1 MSSLDL
7 YDVTFEWS
15 DDSERS
21 CSYRAD
27 NFHEALTEAM
37 GDDDA
42 MSPDDDAAELL
53 TVKIHNNSAASRQ
66 DEFTKESRRRDIC

>member
-1 MSSLDL
+1 MSRLDL

-15 DDSERS
+15 DDSETS

-37 GDDDA
+37 DDDDA
-42 MSPDDDAAELL
+42 MSPDDEDAELL
-53 TVKIHNNSAASRQ
+53 TIKIHNNSAASRQ
-66 DEFTKESRRRDIC
+66 DEFTNESRRRETC

>member
-1 MSSLDL
+1 MSRFDL

-15 DDSERS
+15 DDSQTS
-21 CSYRAD
+21 YSYRAD
-27 NFHEALTEAM
+27 NFHDVLAEAM

-42 MSPDDDAAELL
+42 MSPADENAELL

-66 DEFTKESRRRDIC
+66 DQL

>member
-1 MSSLDL
+1 MSRLDL

-15 DDSERS
+15 DDSETS

-37 GDDDA
+37 DDEDA
-42 MSPDDDAAELL
+42 MSPAEQNAELL
-53 TVKIHNNSAASRQ
+53 TVRIHNNSAACRQ
-66 DEFTKESRRRDIC
+66 DQL

>member
-1 MSSLDL
+1 MSQHDL

-27 NFHEALTEAM
+27 NFHEALTEALH
-37 GDDDA
+37 DDDA
-42 MSPDDDAAELL
+42 MSPDDEAAELL

-66 DEFTKESRRRDIC
+66 DEFTKESRRRETC

>member
-15 DDSERS
+15 DDSETS

-42 MSPDDDAAELL
+42 MSPDDENAELL

-66 DEFTKESRRRDIC
+66 DEFTKESRRKDIC